1 MIEALR
7 YAKHE
12 GKREHVVRD
21 GYQNLSAERIGKDY
35 SLRPDFVQ
43 RALDYINERDTKK
56 PGAMIRHHI
65 ADAMKQSTEKKKEKA
80 INE

>member
-1 MIEALR
+1 MLYVRGVSARVSELICQ
-7 YAKHE
+7 
-12 GKREHVVRD
+12 GK
-21 GYQNLSAERIGKDY
+21 Y
-35 SLRPDFVQ
+35 
-43 RALDYINERDTKK
+43 TKK

>member
-1 MIEALR
+1 MEKYYSEVFKWA
-7 YAKHE
+7 
-12 GKREHVVRD
+12 
-21 GYQNLSAERIGKDY
+21 NRIGYRQAVAMLYVRGVSARVSELICQGKY
-35 SLRPDFVQ
+35 
-43 RALDYINERDTKK
+43 TKK

>member
-1 MIEALR
+1 MEKYYSEVCRWA
-7 YAKHE
+7 
-12 GKREHVVRD
+12 
-21 GYQNLSAERIGKDY
+21 NRIGYRQAVAMLYVRGVSARVSELICQGKY
-35 SLRPDFVQ
+35 
-43 RALDYINERDTKK
+43 TKK